1 MGARILCPT
10 EESTGLK
17 MDKKEEVKKETPQ
30 LEVKKPSFAEA
41 ADGKPETPKPQ
52 PVVIVDEVKQN

>member
-17 MDKKEEVKKETPQ
+17 MDKKEEVKKVPQ
-30 LEVKKPSFAEA
+30 PVSPPVGGKKPES
-41 ADGKPETPKPQ
+41 PKPQ